1 MGTLTIRNVDEL
13 THDRLRR
20 RAAENGRSVEAEV
33 RDILAREVRRPKQN
47 LLMSLHAAM
56 QEIGGVDLELPARTE
71 PPRDVDLS

>member
-47 LLMSLHAAM
+47 LLMSLHATM
-56 QEIGGVDLELPARTE
+56 REIGGVDLELPARTE

>member
-20 RAAENGRSVEAEV
+20 RAAENGRSVEAEG

-47 LLMSLHAAM
+47 LLMSLHATM

>member
-47 LLMSLHAAM
+47 LLLSLHATM

>member
-47 LLMSLHAAM
+47 LLMSLHATM

>member
-47 LLMSLHAAM
+47 LLMSLHATM

-71 PPRDVDLS
+71 PPRYVDLS